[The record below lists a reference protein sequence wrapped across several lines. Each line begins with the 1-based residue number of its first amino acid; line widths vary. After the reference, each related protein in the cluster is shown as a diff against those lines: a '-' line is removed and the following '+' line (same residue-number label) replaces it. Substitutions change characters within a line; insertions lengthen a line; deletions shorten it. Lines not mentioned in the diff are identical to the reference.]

1 VALLVV
7 SCPEGHRTEGIHMRA
22 RAESR
27 MAFEAVEASIHRI
40 GQWVDDPCPTS
51 PESVSENVPKGENGT
66 YATLEGP
73 TVDVVAT
80 QLANRHG
87 RVLMSIHLDEREA
100 TI

>member
-1 VALLVV
+1 MALLVV

-40 GQWVDDPCPTS
+40 GLWVDDPCPTS